1 MKIIARENKFMKK
14 MLPTII
20 TCFAMVIVA
29 LSSTG
34 CNATTVDNGYKTIT
48 QNVLKQ
54 ASAFEMLNTINQEER
69 DLVEF
74 FEKKYTTEENDK
86 IFSMFYKDLVG
97 FQDNLYN
104 QRDKQDITILKIM
117 EINNIKLKNKGFDE
131 KTKQTVN
138 IIIAP
143 NTSVVYLDTS
153 QDWFTTIRIDY
164 NYIIKQ
170 YSQYLSPAWQEY
182 LHLENE
188 KNTDYSIGAWYDDEH
203 WGDIYVKWVNKW
215 EKFLKQYPDFYLQ
228 DKIKENI
235 NGIKGTSIW
244 EYANENK

>member
-1 MKIIARENKFMKK
+1 MKK
-14 MLPTII
+14 ILSKIM
-20 TCFAMVIVA
+20 TCLTVVLMAF
-29 LSSTG
+29 SSTG
-34 CNATTVDNGYKTIT
+34 CSATTIENGYKSIT
-48 QNVLKQ
+48 QNTLKQ
-54 ASAFEMLNTINQEER
+54 ASALEMLNTINQEEK

-104 QRDKQDITILKIM
+104 QRDKQNVTIRKIM
-117 EINNIKLKNKGFDE
+117 EINNIKLKNEGFDE

-153 QDWFTTIRIDY
+153 QDWFTAVRIDY

-170 YSQYLSPAWQEY
+170 YSQYLSPVWQEY
-182 LHLENE
+182 LYLENE
-188 KNTDYSIGAWYDDEH
+188 KSTDYSIGAWYDDEH
-203 WGDIYVKWVNKW
+203 WADIYVKWVNKW
-215 EKFLKQYPDFYLQ
+215 EKFLKQYPDFYMV

-235 NGIKGTSIW
+235 NGIKQSSLW